1 MLPPTVADRD
11 EGMNVTTRHRSRGG
25 VGDPDSDRP
34 HRSVAAGLL
43 REARP
48 KQWVKN
54 LLLLAAPGAAG
65 VLGQGDVLGPV
76 LLGIL
81 AFCLT
86 ASGVYYVNDLVDVD
100 ADRAHPVKRKRPIA
114 AGVVPIPLARV
125 VGGLLFLAGVVVAAL
140 ISLQLLLVLVIYVV
154 ITTSYSFRFKHVPV
168 VDLVLVSAGFLIRA
182 IAGGVAADVSLSPLF
197 LLVAAFGSLFMVAGK
212 RHGEFMEMGAD
223 RAATRAS
230 LSQYSDAYLRYV
242 WSIASAVTMVGYS
255 LWAFSLSQGRPSPIW
270 YELSVAPFVVA
281 LLRYAYL
288 VEGGR
293 GGEPEELVLGDRQL
307 QFYGLVWVLLFAAG
321 VYLSD

>member
-1 MLPPTVADRD
+1 MSVPTRP
-11 EGMNVTTRHRSRGG
+11 RSRG
-25 VGDPDSDRP
+25 VDDP
-34 HRSVAAGLL
+34 VAARRRRDLPAGLV

-54 LLLLAAPGAAG
+54 VLLLAAPGAAG
-65 VLGQGDVLGPV
+65 VLTQAAALGPV
-76 LLGIL
+76 LLGIG

-86 ASGVYYVNDLVDVD
+86 ASGVYYVNDLVDVE
-100 ADRAHPVKRKRPIA
+100 ADRAHPVKRRRPIA
-114 AGVVPIPLARV
+114 AGVVPVPLARA
-125 VGGLLFLAGVVVAAL
+125 VGVLLFVAGVAVAAL
-140 ISLQLLLVLVIYVV
+140 VSLQFLLVLLVYVA

-168 VDLVLVSAGFLIRA
+168 VDLVMVSAGFLIRA
-182 IAGGVAADVSLSPLF
+182 IAGGVAADVTLSPLF

-212 RHGEFMEMGAD
+212 RHGEFMEMGEE

-230 LSQYSDAYLRYV
+230 LSGYSDAYLRYV

-255 LWAFSLSQGRPSPIW
+255 LWAFQLSQGRPSPIW

-293 GGEPEELVLGDRQL
+293 GGEPEELILSDRQL
-307 QFYGLVWVLLFAAG
+307 QLFGLAWVVLFAAG

>member
-1 MLPPTVADRD
+1 MSVPTRPRARGVDDPVAGRRRLDLP
-11 EGMNVTTRHRSRGG
+11 
-25 VGDPDSDRP
+25 
-34 HRSVAAGLL
+34 AGLL

-65 VLGQGDVLGPV
+65 VLTQPDALGPV

-86 ASGVYYVNDLVDVD
+86 ASGVYYVNDLVDVE
-100 ADRAHPVKRKRPIA
+100 ADRAHPVKRGRPIA
-114 AGVVPIPLARV
+114 AGIVPVPLATA

-140 ISLQLLLVLVIYVV
+140 VSLQFLLVLLVYVV
-154 ITTSYSFRFKHVPV
+154 VTTSYSFRFKHVPV
-168 VDLVLVSAGFLIRA
+168 VDLVMVSAGFLLRA
-182 IAGGVAADVSLSPLF
+182 IAGGVAADVPLSPLF

-223 RAATRAS
+223 RASTRAS
-230 LSQYSDAYLRYV
+230 LSGYSDAYLRYV
-242 WSIASAVTMVGYS
+242 WSIASAVAMLGYS
-255 LWAFSLSQGRPSPIW
+255 LWAFQLSQDRPSPIW
-270 YELSVAPFVVA
+270 YELSVAPFVIA

-293 GGEPEELVLGDRQL
+293 GGEPEELVLSDRQL
-307 QFYGLVWVLLFAAG
+307 QLFGLVWAVLFAAG
-321 VYLSD
+321 IYLSD

>member
-1 MLPPTVADRD
+1 MSDL
-11 EGMNVTTRHRSRGG
+11 TRPRSRD
-25 VGDPDSDRP
+25 VDREAGRP
-34 HRSVAAGLL
+34 SGLAAGLL

-54 LLLLAAPGAAG
+54 VLLLAAPGAAG
-65 VLGQGDVLGPV
+65 VLTEWESLGPV

-86 ASGVYYVNDLVDVD
+86 ASGVYYVNDLLDVES
-100 ADRAHPVKRKRPIA
+100 DRAHPVKSSRPIA
-114 AGVVPIPLARV
+114 AGIVPEPLAK
-125 VGGLLFLAGVVVAAL
+125 VVAAL
-140 ISLQLLLVLVIYVV
+140 LFLSGMVLAWLVSPAFLLVLVIYVV

-182 IAGGVAADVSLSPLF
+182 IAGGVAADVRLSPLF

-212 RHGEFMEMGAD
+212 RHGEFREMGEE

-230 LSQYSDAYLRYV
+230 LSAYSDAYLRYV

-255 LWAFSLSQGRPSPIW
+255 LWAFQLSQGRPSPIW

-288 VEGGR
+288 VEGGE
-293 GGEPEELVLGDRQL
+293 GGEPEELVLSDRQL
-307 QFYGLVWVLLFAAG
+307 QLFGLVWALLFAAG